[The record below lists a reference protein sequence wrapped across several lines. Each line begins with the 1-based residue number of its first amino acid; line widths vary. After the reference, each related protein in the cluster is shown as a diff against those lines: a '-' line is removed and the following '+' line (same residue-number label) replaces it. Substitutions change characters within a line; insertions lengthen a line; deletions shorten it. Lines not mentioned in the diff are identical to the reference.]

1 MEYRMVLHI
10 VENGHAYW
18 ECGEAYEVGPF
29 PIERLVD
36 LAKSMIE
43 EVVKDKGLPAPSG
56 WIPCAERMPEIDVD
70 VLVFTGGPTML
81 LNSDRVA
88 IGCWAGSDWETSLGV
103 YNPPIISHW
112 MPLPEGPEV
121 KG

>member
-1 MEYRMVLHI
+1 MNEDIGKPGQVKAFMIDGSVKWIDPPDNDFDRLLMRYQEEYEKHR
-10 VENGHAYW
+10 
-18 ECGEAYEVGPF
+18 
-29 PIERLVD
+29 
-36 LAKSMIE
+36 
-43 EVVKDKGLPAPSG
+43 

-112 MPLPEGPEV
+112 MPLPVGPEV

>member
-1 MEYRMVLHI
+1 MSNEYTDAFDMAREILTADPH
-10 VENGHAYW
+10 
-18 ECGEAYEVGPF
+18 
-29 PIERLVD
+29 R
-36 LAKSMIE
+36 
-43 EVVKDKGLPAPSG
+43 